1 MEQRPAAALGMPRA
15 RGHGED
21 FPRSWRAD
29 VEREGTA
36 GPAFLQLRAEGKER
50 PGEGKLYLLC
60 ILLRAQA
67 ETFWLFFGLKN
78 KGTEV
83 PTPRVFLMFY
93 FLNYLL
99 IYLFLACWVSVA
111 APALS
116 SPCGFVGLLICR
128 APAPGCLSS
137 GSPALEHRLGTCDA
151 RA

>member
-1 MEQRPAAALGMPRA
+1 MGV
-15 RGHGED
+15 G
-21 FPRSWRAD
+21 RSD

-99 IYLFLACWVSVA
+99 IYLFLAVLGLRSRACA
-111 APALS
+111 FLS
-116 SPCGFVGLLICR
+116 LWLRGASHLPRPSSRVLELWLPGSR
-128 APAPGCLSS
+128 AQ
-137 GSPALEHRLGTCDA
+137 A
-151 RA
+151 RYL